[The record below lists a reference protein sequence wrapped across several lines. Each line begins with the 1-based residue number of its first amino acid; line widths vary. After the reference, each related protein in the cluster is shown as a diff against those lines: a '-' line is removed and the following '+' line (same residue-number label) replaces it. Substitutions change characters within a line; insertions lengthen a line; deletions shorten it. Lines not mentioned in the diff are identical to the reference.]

1 MQSTKEVELTLFNS
15 DPGSNLYE
23 YKQELDKI
31 NDELLKFGLTPNQTK
46 VFMYLGKYGSKTSPE
61 VCNALKLPRTET
73 YNVLN
78 ALLNRG
84 IIISEFQH
92 PTRYTALS
100 MDKAILTMVNAA
112 QENVNNLA
120 KKEIEIAKL
129 WNKIP
134 SFTDD
139 ENETHAE
146 KFQMLQGTTR
156 IHNKM
161 KEMLTNT
168 KNEFKILCSEN
179 DLSKF
184 YYTDFLEILGSLPS
198 DLKLI
203 ISPTKKIPRYIRA
216 IDETKIRIL
225 PNNNVENQC
234 FLVKDNDE
242 VLIYLRNNE
251 RTSRNV
257 FAFWT
262 NTGSLVRSMR
272 NLFQYSWQNSLPLDF
287 EKFIEKKYNY
297 T

>member
-1 MQSTKEVELTLFNS
+1 MQSTKDVELTIFNS
-15 DPGSNLYE
+15 DPGSKLYE
-23 YKQELDKI
+23 YK
-31 NDELLKFGLTPNQTK
+31 
-46 VFMYLGKYGSKTSPE
+46 LGKYGSKTSPE
-61 VCNALKLPRTET
+61 VCGALKLPRTET

-92 PTRYTALS
+92 PTRYTALP

-112 QENVNNLA
+112 QENVNDLA
-120 KKEIEIAKL
+120 KKEIDLAKL

-134 SFTDD
+134 SFTDE

-161 KEMLTNT
+161 KEMISNT
-168 KNEFKILCSEN
+168 KNEFKMLCSEN

-184 YYTDFLEILGSLPS
+184 YYSDFLEILGSLPS

-234 FLVKDNDE
+234 FMVKDNDE

-251 RTSRNV
+251 TTSRNA

-272 NLFQYSWQNSLPLDF
+272 NLFQYSWKNSLPLDF
-287 EKFIEKKYNY
+287 EKFIEKKYN
-297 T
+297 